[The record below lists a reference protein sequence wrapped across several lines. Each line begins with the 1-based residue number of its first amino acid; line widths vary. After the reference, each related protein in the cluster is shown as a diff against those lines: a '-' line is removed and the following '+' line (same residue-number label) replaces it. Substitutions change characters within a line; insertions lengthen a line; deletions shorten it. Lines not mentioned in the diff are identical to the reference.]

1 MQSICINSKEVAGM
15 NREGDRVKS
24 GIAAI
29 IILAVSISIA
39 QAQEQQVEEQKET
52 NQLLV
57 PDDLTVQEREQSQPG
72 EGDGGLRYE
81 EVRIGGRLERVTVKH
96 EIGITEIYQNRRDDE
111 LWSAGER
118 ELGDVQNVRQ
128 WKLGGW

>member
-1 MQSICINSKEVAGM
+1 M
-15 NREGDRVKS
+15 NREGERIKS
-24 GIAAI
+24 GIAAS
-29 IILAVSISIA
+29 IILAISIPIA
-39 QAQEQQVEEQKET
+39 QAQEQQVQEQTET
-52 NQLLV
+52 NQLLL
-57 PDDLTVQEREQSQPG
+57 PDDLAIQKSDQAQSG

-81 EVRIGGRLERVTVKH
+81 EVRIGGRLERVTVQH